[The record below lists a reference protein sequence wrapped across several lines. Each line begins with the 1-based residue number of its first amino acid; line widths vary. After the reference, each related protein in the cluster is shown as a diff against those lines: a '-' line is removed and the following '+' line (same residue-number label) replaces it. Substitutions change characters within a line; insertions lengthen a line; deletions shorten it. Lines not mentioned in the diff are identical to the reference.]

1 MTDCETSLTP
11 IQELTSIH
19 KTLNRYEKRLS
30 TASLS
35 GEFSAG
41 KASLMKAAYSLA
53 ECRAALL
60 KAVFAEIEAAE
71 KQETEA

>member
-30 TASLS
+30 SASLS
-35 GEFSAG
+35 GEFPAG
-41 KASLMKAAYSLA
+41 KSDLMKAACSLA

-60 KAVFAEIEAAE
+60 KAAFAEIEAAE

>member
-11 IQELTSIH
+11 IQELTSIY

-41 KASLMKAAYSLA
+41 KASLMKAA
-53 ECRAALL
+53 ET
-60 KAVFAEIEAAE
+60 
-71 KQETEA
+71 QEPQP

>member
-1 MTDCETSLTP
+1 MTDCETSLSP

-30 TASLS
+30 AASLS
-35 GEFSAG
+35 GEFQAG
-41 KASLMKAAYSLA
+41 KAPLMKAACSLA

-60 KAVFAEIEAAE
+60 KAAFAEIEAAE
-71 KQETEA
+71 SPETQT

>member
-11 IQELTSIH
+11 IQEFTSIH

-41 KASLMKAAYSLA
+41 KAGLMKAACSLA

-60 KAVFAEIEAAE
+60 KAIFAEIEAAE
-71 KQETEA
+71 KQESEA